1 MVACLMVML
10 PAMAGSGYLSTVG
23 PIPLR
28 LSATAGARPDVAAV
42 LPPLDPPRSLPP
54 ISEPTK
60 ALIDPTASQNSLKIS
75 PSEKAPAELIW
86 FGPPLPVEMIGPPL
100 PQATVSEERPVS
112 SSAGERGAITAA
124 LLRFFQPGGTPQTS
138 RNVLIPVGF
147 SPPQPA
153 LVPSSAASY
162 NQSP

>member
-1 MVACLMVML
+1 MKDLRHVFMVACLMVML

-60 ALIDPTASQNSLKIS
+60 ALIDPTASQKSLKIS

-100 PQATVSEERPVS
+100 GHLAPFRHGIATGI
-112 SSAGERGAITAA
+112 SAAHG
-124 LLRFFQPGGTPQTS
+124 
-138 RNVLIPVGF
+138 V
-147 SPPQPA
+147 PA
-153 LVPSSAASY
+153 LMCKGVFY
-162 NQSP
+162 GID